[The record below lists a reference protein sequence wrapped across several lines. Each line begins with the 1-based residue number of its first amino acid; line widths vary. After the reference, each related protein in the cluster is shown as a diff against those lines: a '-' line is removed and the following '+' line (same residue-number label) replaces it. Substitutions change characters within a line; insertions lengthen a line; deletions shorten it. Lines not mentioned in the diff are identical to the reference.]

1 MRTSESENFITS
13 GVNKPLWELQQK
25 LLKDDDLRDQFHSE
39 WRELHRNG
47 LDMQTAIWTVR
58 DKWLNRKSISA
69 SAN

>member
-1 MRTSESENFITS
+1 MDIEIINETPIQ
-13 GVNKPLWELQQK
+13 LLQK
-25 LLKDDDLRDQFHSE
+25 RLLNDSKLRDQFHSE

-47 LDMQTAIWTVR
+47 IDMQTAIWTVR